1 MYKSNA
7 YGKMSGTS
15 WAETTDLSGEAKFIP
30 SIFSF
35 PCSVLCSIGWFV
47 LVFFCFFFPF
57 FSLLHC
63 LSSSRDKILQTVN
76 HVAKYVAFWFEV
88 DIQIAAAKKR
98 RLMLKILPCNKP
110 ATTTVSDL
118 LVIITRSIH
127 LSITKRASF

>member
-1 MYKSNA
+1 
-7 YGKMSGTS
+7 MSGTS
-15 WAETTDLSGEAKFIP
+15 WTETTDLSEKP
-30 SIFSF
+30 SSYPQSLVFRVVFCVQLVDLFLVFACLFSF
-35 PCSVLCSIGWFV
+35 FFAIALSVLQC
-47 LVFFCFFFPF
+47 
-57 FSLLHC
+57 
-63 LSSSRDKILQTVN
+63 DKILQTVN

-98 RLMLKILPCNKP
+98 RLMLKILPCNRP